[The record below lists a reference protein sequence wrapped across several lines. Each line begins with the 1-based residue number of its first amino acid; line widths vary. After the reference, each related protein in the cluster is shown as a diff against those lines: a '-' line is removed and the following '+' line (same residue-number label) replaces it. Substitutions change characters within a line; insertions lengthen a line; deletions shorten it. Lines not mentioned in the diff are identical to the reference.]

1 MRRRRKAGVSATEPQ
16 TGCVG
21 SEKPV
26 NRQGNEMKIFNPYHH
41 ESFENIETNYDY
53 ALRQRFLSQFDNT
66 TEMIT
71 EQRIFTLHDGT
82 VLDVADVLARLM
94 KTAVTGHAHN
104 EYIIWCDHAL
114 ALVELDHFSD
124 YNNDVSKWN
133 KVIRVIVNLTAEREV
148 IRRYF
153 QAIEEAFHQEKQGR
167 VRWWY
172 NGDRGIS
179 RSWVHLP
186 RPVTELRPEY
196 YPWFPSSPRKFL
208 EAYLASDQSVLLIAG
223 PPGTGKTT
231 LLRNFIGE
239 FNLIVD
245 ILFDEKLM
253 DKDQIFQNFLF
264 SESTALIIEDADT
277 IICNREMHNPM
288 MSRFLN
294 VSDGIIKLPNKKLI
308 FTTNLNEFDQVDEAL
323 IRPGRC
329 FAKLRARPLTHA
341 EAIEACRAAGI
352 DGLPAKEIK
361 AGTKPEYTLAELFN
375 GRQNEILKKV
385 GF

>member
-1 MRRRRKAGVSATEPQ
+1 MVK
-16 TGCVG
+16 
-21 SEKPV
+21 
-26 NRQGNEMKIFNPYHH
+26 NMKIFNPYRH
-41 ESFENIETNYDY
+41 ESIETIETNYDY
-53 ALRQRFLSQFDNT
+53 SLRQKFLSQFDNT
-66 TEMIT
+66 AEMIT
-71 EQRIFTLHDGT
+71 EQRIITLHDGT
-82 VLDVADVLARLM
+82 VLDVADELAGMM
-94 KTAVTGHAHN
+94 KTAVTGHEHN

-114 ALVELDHFSD
+114 ALVELDRQSD
-124 YNNDVSKWN
+124 YNNNVSKWN
-133 KVIRVIVNLTAEREV
+133 KVIRVIVNLTAERRV
-148 IRRYF
+148 IKRYF
-153 QAIEEAFHQEKQGR
+153 WALEEAFQWEKQGR

-172 NGDRGIS
+172 NGERGIS

-186 RPVTELRPEY
+186 QPRTELRPEY
-196 YPWFPSSPRKFL
+196 YPWFPSSPQSFF
-208 EAYLASDQSVLLIAG
+208 EAYLESDQSVLLIAG

-231 LLRNFIGE
+231 LLRNFITE
-239 FNLIVD
+239 FSLIVD

-253 DKDQIFQNFLF
+253 DKDRIFQDFLF

-329 FAKLRARPLTHA
+329 FAKIKARPLTHA
-341 EAIEACRAAGI
+341 EAIEACKVAGI
-352 DGLPAKEIK
+352 DDLPAKDLKTGEK
-361 AGTKPEYTLAELFN
+361 LEYTLAELFN
-375 GRQNEILKKV
+375 RKRNETLKKV